1 MAPMPKAETPAE
13 AVPRDSELDRLLER
27 SRRGDADAWGTLVE
41 RLQAL
46 VYSVPRR
53 YRLGEDDAADV
64 FAVTFAAL
72 HRNLDRIESGRALPR
87 WLATTAARES
97 LRLRRLA
104 ERTTSE
110 VALDEIVAGED
121 ADAEREA
128 VRADDAHRVRTAM
141 ARMASRCRDLLSALY
156 SDDDAAYVDVAA
168 RLGIPVGAIGP
179 TRARCLEKLRKS
191 MEAEGFFG

>member
-1 MAPMPKAETPAE
+1 MPNADVATL
-13 AVPRDSELDRLLER
+13 PRDSELDRLFER
-27 SRRGDADAWGTLVE
+27 CQRGDADAWSALVA
-41 RLQAL
+41 RFQAL

-64 FAVTFAAL
+64 FSTTFAAL

-104 ERTTSE
+104 DRTTSDVSLE
-110 VALDEIVAGED
+110 EIVADED

-128 VRADDAHRVRTAM
+128 IRSDDAYRVRAAM
-141 ARMASRCRDLLSALY
+141 ARMAPRCRDLLGALY
-156 SDDDAAYVDVAA
+156 AEEEASYADIAA
-168 RLGIPVGAIGP
+168 RLDIPVGAIGP
-179 TRARCLEKLRKS
+179 TRSRCLEKLRKS
-191 MEAEGFFG
+191 MESEGFFG